1 MAWTARRVW
10 NDAERGGAMTP
21 LEGEVAWL
29 LPAGPY
35 LDWRGGPGTISVE
48 PAR

>member
-10 NDAERGGAMTP
+10 NDAERGGVTMP

-35 LDWRGGPGTISVE
+35 LDWRGKLETISVE